1 MFVDITER
9 PSRPTSDADASPVAI
24 LERARRRAVDSSRP
38 YAGDLTPAEAGIL
51 AQAGCAR
58 IIDVRSRYEHEF
70 VGRIEGSP
78 LVEWRIYES
87 DGSAAGIR
95 SRPNERF
102 VEQLRAVARPDE
114 TLLFLCRSGVRS
126 QGAAAAATAAGFSSA
141 FNILEGFEGNPD
153 ERKQRSRSGGWRHA
167 GLPWIQG

>member
-1 MFVDITER
+1 MTDSILSA
-9 PSRPTSDADASPVAI
+9 SRAA
-24 LERARRRAVDSSRP
+24 ARDRNLA
-38 YAGDLTPAEAGIL
+38 YAGDVTPADAHRLASAG
-51 AQAGCAR
+51 AAR
-58 IIDVRSRYEHEF
+58 VIDVRSRYEHEF

-78 LVEWRIYES
+78 LVEWRIYEP
-87 DGSAAGIR
+87 DGNAAGIK
-95 SRPNERF
+95 SRPNEQF

-126 QGAAAAATAAGFSSA
+126 QGAAAAATAAGFGSA

-153 ERKQRSRSGGWRHA
+153 DRKQRGRVGGWRHA